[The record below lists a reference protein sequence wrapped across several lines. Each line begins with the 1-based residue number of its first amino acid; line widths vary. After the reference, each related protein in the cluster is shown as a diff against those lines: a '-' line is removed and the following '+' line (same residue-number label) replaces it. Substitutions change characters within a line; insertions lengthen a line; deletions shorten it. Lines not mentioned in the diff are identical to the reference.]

1 MTQQQARPQKSG
13 IIWFVL
19 GGIAGILFLFGIVRL
34 PGVLAAADDGAYIA
48 GAVLG
53 ALFWGV
59 VAAFLI
65 LRGVRVRRRS

>member
-13 IIWFVL
+13 VVWFVL
-19 GGIAGILFLFGIVRL
+19 GGIAAILFLFGIVRL
-34 PGVLAAADDGAYIA
+34 PGVLAAAEDGAYIA